1 MVLAALLVVGLGLLV
16 GLSVL
21 PVISTVSS
29 GFDVPGIPLT
39 DIVHLLPIC
48 FIGIIILG
56 AVWVVGKRG

>member
-1 MVLAALLVVGLGLLV
+1 VVLAALLVVGLGLLI

-21 PVISTVSS
+21 PVISTVSA
-29 GFDVPGIPLT
+29 GFSVPGIPLT